1 MATLRQEKRIV
12 IIRVWEEGGMESYD
26 FMGMEFQFR
35 NMKMFCRLM
44 LVMVA

>member
-26 FMGMEFQFR
+26 LMGVEFQFR
-35 NMKMFCRLM
+35 NRKMFFRQM

>member
-1 MATLRQEKRIV
+1 MAKLRQEKRIA

-26 FMGMEFQFR
+26 LMGVEFQFR
-35 NMKMFCRLM
+35 NMKMFCRQM